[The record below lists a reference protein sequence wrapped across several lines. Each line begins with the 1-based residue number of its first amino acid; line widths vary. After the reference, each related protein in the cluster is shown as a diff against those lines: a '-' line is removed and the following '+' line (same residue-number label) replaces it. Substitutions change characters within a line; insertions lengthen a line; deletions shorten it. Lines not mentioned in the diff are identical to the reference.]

1 MSRWNFHRLRPSCN
15 VLVQTFWGRE
25 IYIEET
31 MPQLIY
37 YSNEGCVAKSHFPS
51 RYIAP
56 YEAEEGAKKD
66 FGTKVHTP

>member
-1 MSRWNFHRLRPSCN
+1 MEFHRLRPKLLFYVMCP
-15 VLVQTFWGRE
+15 L
-25 IYIEET
+25 IEET

-37 YSNEGCVAKSHFPS
+37 FSNEGCVAKSHFPS

-56 YEAEEGAKKD
+56 YEEGAKKD